1 MNIEEVLRRII
12 TFRTVAQRISAK
24 VETSSA
30 RIITVEESY
39 KQIVGLSIK
48 QDGLFR
54 QALRCIQNELYRAAY
69 VMAWAAFID
78 FFHNKLAEDGLVKL
92 KATRPNWKLT
102 DVVDLREQSDFQVI
116 EAAADMRFITKTEMK
131 ALHGLLNSRNECAH
145 PGEFYPGLNESLGYL
160 SSLIKRIR
168 TFKSRK
174 LEFALEHT
182 SQFTIAE

>member
-1 MNIEEVLRRII
+1 MNTEEVLRQII
-12 TFRTVAQRISAK
+12 TFRKVAQRILAK

-30 RIITVEESY
+30 RIITVEDSY
-39 KQIVGLSIK
+39 KQIEGLSIK
-48 QDGLFR
+48 QDDLFR

-69 VMAWAAFID
+69 VMSWAAFID

-116 EAAADMRFITKTEMK
+116 EAAADVGLITKTGKK

-145 PGEFYPGLNESLGYL
+145 PEEFYPELNESLGYL

-168 TFKSRK
+168 TLEARK
-174 LEFALEHT
+174 L
-182 SQFTIAE
+182 